1 MKRLLKLKKKK
12 KTKTELFKE
21 YFTNHQNPNDMYKK
35 LRNTEGKKNDDQ
47 VYLIKEVLNKMKKK
61 MCLIIIHL

>member
-1 MKRLLKLKKKK
+1 M
-12 KTKTELFKE
+12 FKE

-35 LRNTEGKKNDDQ
+35 LHDTGGKKNDDQ

-61 MCLIIIHL
+61 CAW

>member
-1 MKRLLKLKKKK
+1 MKRLLKLKKKERNIK
-12 KTKTELFKE
+12 NELFKE

-35 LRNTEGKKNDDQ
+35 LHDTGGKKNDDQ

-61 MCLIIIHL
+61 CA